1 MKLLNPIISKRFFLP
16 TVYPSDFGCG
26 SLLKQMLNVRHQ
38 LQIVF
43 WWEWLLYQQH
53 LFHAYVLDLTDIE
66 LMEITYTYTFKL
78 CWLGLSAQRKNGT
91 DVLVF
96 GCKAKKT

>member
-1 MKLLNPIISKRFFLP
+1 MMKLINPIISKRFFVP
-16 TVYPSDFGCG
+16 TAYSFDFGGC
-26 SLLKQMLNVRHQ
+26 LLKEILNLRHQ

-43 WWEWLLYQQH
+43 WWKWLLYQRH
-53 LFHAYVLDLTDIE
+53 LFHAYGLDLTDIE
-66 LMEITYTYTFKL
+66 LMEIIYTDTFKL

-91 DVLVF
+91 DVLVI